1 MYEAQI
7 LRETKWEELRIVKYL
22 GTAMDHALAINIQ
35 SGKSTRVLNTEK
47 IQIVLWS
54 ERRIF

>member
-1 MYEAQI
+1 MYEAQV
-7 LRETKWEELRIVKYL
+7 LRENIWEELRIVKYL

-35 SGKSTRVLNTEK
+35 SGKSTRVLSPEK
-47 IQIVLWS
+47 IQIVLWG